1 MSKLVT
7 NNLKLFNVEQFLE
20 SFAEPNYN
28 IYYYF
33 VGGST
38 SFTDDNNPPTLYDNV
53 KTTLVDPYENMIYG
67 QRIHA
72 NDVSIMTKRH
82 NWVSNT
88 VYTKYT
94 HDDPD
99 LLESAF
105 YVYVDEG
112 SSYSVFKCIDNNGGV
127 VSTYAPDSTE
137 TSASDDSYTTAD
149 GYQWKYMYSVSTA
162 DHQKFSTTEYIP
174 VVVNSNVV
182 SNAVSGS
189 IDNIEVVTPGENFIA
204 YSNGVFESVRVGGN
218 TLIYTLDH
226 TASSANSNFYKD
238 SAIKIT
244 TGPGA
249 GQQRKITGYTVSGTT
264 RNVVIDSA
272 FDVNPT
278 VLSTYEISPYVTVV
292 GDGSNAV
299 ARAIVNSVSNTIHRI
314 EVVGRGNG
322 YTYANATV
330 SGNTGAS
337 NNNTATLKV
346 IISPKNG
353 HGSNAAAELGAHYI
367 GISSVFD
374 SAASGDKVVD
384 ENDFRFVGILKD
396 PLIASSTIDI
406 SNLSGVFDI
415 GEQVEQVQSA
425 YTAQGIVTQSN
436 STVLTLANVSGF
448 FAEGNSTVNVLV
460 GKTSN
465 ATAVSDS
472 VSQITTY
479 FDQTTRV
486 SGTYQ
491 SDVLFSEDE
500 VAYQNSASN
509 GYVYSAN
516 TTTLRIVNN
525 KGSLQA
531 SNSEITQFVYGLSSG
546 AKFSANTITNPDLV
560 KNSGEVIYI
569 ENFIPINKTAGQTET
584 LKLILEF

>member
-20 SFAEPNYN
+20 SFAEPDYN

-38 SFTDDNNPPTLYDNV
+38 PFNDDNNPPTLYDNV

-72 NDVSIMTKRH
+72 NDVSIMAKRH
-82 NWVSNT
+82 DWVSNT
-88 VYTKYT
+88 VYTKYS
-94 HDDPD
+94 HDNSD
-99 LLESAF
+99 LFESSF

-112 SSYSVFKCIDNNGGV
+112 SSYSVFKCIDNNGGI

-137 TSASDDSYTTAD
+137 TSASDDSYSTAD
-149 GYQWKYMYSVSTA
+149 GYQWKYMYSVSSTE
-162 DHQKFSTTEYIP
+162 HQKFSTADYIP

-182 SNAVSGS
+182 SNAISGS

-204 YSNGVFESVRVGGN
+204 YTNGAFESVRVSGN
-218 TLIYTLDH
+218 TLVYTLDH
-226 TASSANSNFYKD
+226 TSSSANSNFYKD

-244 TGPGA
+244 AGPGA

-264 RNVVIDSA
+264 RNVTIDSA

-278 VLSTYEISPYVTVV
+278 VASTYEISPYVTVV

-299 ARAIVNSVSNTIHRI
+299 ARAIVNSVSNTIYKI
-314 EVVGRGNG
+314 EVVGRGSG

-330 SGNTGAS
+330 TGNTGAS

-374 SAASGDKVVD
+374 SATSGDKVVD

-415 GEQVEQVQSA
+415 GEQVEQVQTS
-425 YTAQGIVTQSN
+425 YTAQGVVTQSN
-436 STVLTLANVSGF
+436 SSVLTLANVSGF
-448 FAEGNSTVNVLV
+448 FAEGNSTVNLLV

-479 FDQTTRV
+479 FDQTIRV
-486 SGTYQ
+486 TGSYQ

-516 TTTLRIVNN
+516 ATTLRIVNN
-525 KGSLQA
+525 KGTLQA
-531 SNSEITQFVYGLSSG
+531 SNTEITQFVYGLSSG